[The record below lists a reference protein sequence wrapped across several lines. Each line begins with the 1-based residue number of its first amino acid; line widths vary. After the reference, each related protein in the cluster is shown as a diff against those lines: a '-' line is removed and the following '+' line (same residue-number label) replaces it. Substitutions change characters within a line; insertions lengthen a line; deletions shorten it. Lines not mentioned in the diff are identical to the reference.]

1 MTTTTTKANLAYSSI
16 KDKSESKMVLDSG
29 ATEYFTPNKD
39 QLTDY
44 KPLYNQYIAVANGD
58 KMPILG
64 IGNIPIILYNRQILI
79 TKVKLVPNLKLTLIS
94 SKELANKGQT
104 ITFKNEKTILIHDL
118 LPIQMNSNWE

>member
-16 KDKSESKMVLDSG
+16 KDESESKMVLDSG